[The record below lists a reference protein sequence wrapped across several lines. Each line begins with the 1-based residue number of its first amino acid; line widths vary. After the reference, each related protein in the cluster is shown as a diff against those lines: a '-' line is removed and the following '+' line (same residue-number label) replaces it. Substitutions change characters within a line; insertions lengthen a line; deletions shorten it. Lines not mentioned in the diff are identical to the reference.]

1 MTPSTASPP
10 EPVRSSADVVV
21 VVGTRPEIIKCAP
34 VIAALGHRAFV
45 IHTGQHYDD
54 ELADNFFTELGI
66 GKPDLRL
73 EGIGGKPRATQI
85 ALMIEDLA
93 EHFGRIKPGAV
104 IVQGDTNTV
113 SAAAQA
119 ANYTGT
125 PLVHMEAG
133 LRSYD
138 RAMPEE
144 INRLVTGV
152 LADVHCAATAHNV
165 EALRAEGVPASTIAL
180 TGNTIVEA
188 TLQAIQKTP
197 TVTIPDDPY
206 IVATIH
212 RPENTDS
219 PAALERILDALGQLP
234 HRVILL
240 IHPRTL
246 AAVTRCGFEDKL
258 ERITTMS
265 PVGHTD
271 LLALASHARL
281 IVSDS
286 GGLQEECTV
295 IKSPLL
301 VVRRSTERP
310 ESISAGFARLVTP
323 DLDIVDE
330 AAAAVTQSDSLSTRP
345 SPYGDG
351 KTAERI
357 AAIAI
362 CLAEGSSP
370 ADAVAT
376 VMAQP
381 LGNSPE

>member
-1 MTPSTASPP
+1 MTPSTIHTPDHD
-10 EPVRSSADVVV
+10 RSADVVV

-34 VIAALGHRAFV
+34 VIAALGDRAFV

-66 GKPDLRL
+66 GKPDMRL

-85 ALMIEDLA
+85 ALMIDALA
-93 EHFGRIKPGAV
+93 EYFNRVHPGAV

-144 INRLVTGV
+144 INRLVAGV
-152 LADVHCAATAHNV
+152 LADVHCAATPHNV
-165 EALRAEGVPASTIAL
+165 EALQNEGVHPSKIAL

-188 TLQAIQKTP
+188 TQHALQKTP
-197 TVTIPDDPY
+197 SVSIPHEPY

-219 PAALERILDALGQLP
+219 PEALARILDALGQLE

-246 AAVTRCGFEDKL
+246 AAAKRCGFEDKL

-271 LLALASHARL
+271 LLALASHAQL

-295 IKSPLL
+295 IKRPLL

-323 DLDIVDE
+323 ENDIVTE
-330 AAAAVTQSDSLSTRP
+330 AHHALAHSESLQQRP

-351 KTAERI
+351 MAAKRI
-357 AAIAI
+357 ADIAL
-362 CLAEGSSP
+362 CLADGSS
-370 ADAVAT
+370 AAEAVGILAALPHT
-376 VMAQP
+376 
-381 LGNSPE
+381 S